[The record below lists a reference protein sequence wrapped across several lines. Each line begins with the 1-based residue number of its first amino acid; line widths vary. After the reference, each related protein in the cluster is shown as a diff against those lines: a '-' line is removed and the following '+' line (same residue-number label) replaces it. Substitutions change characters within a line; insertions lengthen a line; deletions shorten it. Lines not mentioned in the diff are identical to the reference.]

1 MQGRILQ
8 KHDAERDSMIQSMTG
23 FGRAEL
29 VDEKRKITVEM
40 KSVNHRYADITIKMP
55 RRLNRFEASIRNILK
70 EYINRGKVDVFITY
84 ENLAEADVAVRYN
97 RDIAKEYVEYFRQ
110 MQEEFSMQEELT
122 PTAVGRFPEVFTL
135 EESVSENDDELFG
148 CLEQVVRQA
157 GEHFVQ
163 ARSVEGENLKKDL
176 LEKVTEMQGLVA
188 RIEELS
194 PQIIEDYK
202 LRLREKMDEFLQR
215 NDIDEGRIA
224 AEVTIFADKI
234 CVDEEMVRLRSH
246 VDGVRGILAE
256 GGAVG
261 RKLDFIVQEMNRE
274 ANTTLSKAGSLDVTD
289 IGIELKTLIEKIRE
303 QIQNLE

>member
-1 MQGRILQ
+1 MIL
-8 KHDAERDSMIQSMTG
+8 SMTG

-29 VDEKRKITVEM
+29 IDEKRKLIVEM

-55 RRLNRFEASIRNILK
+55 RRLNRFEAGVRTVLK
-70 EYINRGKVDVFITY
+70 DYISRGKVDVFITY
-84 ENLAEADVAVRYN
+84 ENLGESEVAVRYN
-97 RDIAKEYVEYFRQ
+97 RDIASEYVKYFRE
-110 MQEEFSMQEELT
+110 MSEEFSLQEELK
-122 PTAVGRFPEVFTL
+122 PTAIGRFPEVFTL
-135 EESVSENDDELFG
+135 EESSEENDDELFA
-148 CLEQVVRQA
+148 CLEKVVREA

-163 ARSVEGENLKKDL
+163 ARAKEGENLKKDL
-176 LEKVTEMQGLVA
+176 LEKIAEMQKLVD
-188 RIEELS
+188 RIEALS

-202 LRLREKMDEFLQR
+202 SRLREKLDEFLQR

-246 VDGVRGILAE
+246 VDGVRGILEE

-289 IGIELKTLIEKIRE
+289 IGIEMKTLIEKIRE

>member
-1 MQGRILQ
+1 
-8 KHDAERDSMIQSMTG
+8 MIQSMTG

-29 VDEKRKITVEM
+29 IDEKRKLIVEM

-55 RRLNRFEASIRNILK
+55 RRLNRFEAAVRNVLK
-70 EYINRGKVDVFITY
+70 DYISRGKVDIFITY
-84 ENLAEADVAVRYN
+84 ENLAEAEVAVRYN
-97 RDIAKEYVEYFRQ
+97 RDIAAEYVKYIRE
-110 MQEEFSMQEELT
+110 MSEEFALQEELK
-122 PTAVGRFPEVFTL
+122 PTAIGRFPEVFSL
-135 EESVSENDDELFG
+135 EESSEETDDELYC
-148 CLEQVVRQA
+148 CLEQVVRKA
-157 GEHFVQ
+157 GEQFAQ
-163 ARSVEGENLKKDL
+163 ARAAEGENLKKDL
-176 LEKVTEMQGLVA
+176 LDKIEDMRKLVD

-194 PQIIEDYK
+194 PKILEDYK
-202 LRLREKMDEFLQR
+202 TRLREKLDEFIQR
-215 NDIDEGRIA
+215 NDVEESRIA

-246 VDGVRGILAE
+246 VDAVRSILEE

-289 IGIELKTLIEKIRE
+289 IGIEMKTLIEKIRE

>member
-1 MQGRILQ
+1 MIL
-8 KHDAERDSMIQSMTG
+8 SMTG

-29 VDEKRKITVEM
+29 IDEKRKLIVEM

-55 RRLNRFEASIRNILK
+55 RRLNRFEAAIRNVLK
-70 EYINRGKVDVFITY
+70 DYIARGKVDVFITY
-84 ENLAEADVAVRYN
+84 ENLAEAEVAVRYN
-97 RDIAKEYVEYFRQ
+97 RDIAAEYVKYLRE
-110 MQEEFSMQEELT
+110 MSEEFLLQEELK
-122 PTAVGRFPEVFTL
+122 PTAIGRFPEVFSL
-135 EESVSENDDELFG
+135 EESAEESDDELYT
-148 CLEQVVRQA
+148 CLEQVVRKA
-157 GEHFVQ
+157 GEQFVQ
-163 ARSVEGENLKKDL
+163 ARAKEGENLKKDL
-176 LEKVTEMQGLVA
+176 LEKVSDMRKLVD
-188 RIEELS
+188 RIEDLS

-202 LRLREKMDEFLQR
+202 ARLREKLDEFLQR
-215 NDIDEGRIA
+215 NDVEESRIA

-246 VDGVRGILAE
+246 VDGVRSILEE

-289 IGIELKTLIEKIRE
+289 IGIEMKTLIEKIRE

>member
-1 MQGRILQ
+1 MIL
-8 KHDAERDSMIQSMTG
+8 SMTG

-29 VDEKRKITVEM
+29 IDEKRKLIVEM

-55 RRLNRFEASIRNILK
+55 RRLNRFEAAIRNVLK
-70 EYINRGKVDVFITY
+70 DYIARGKVDVFITY
-84 ENLAEADVAVRYN
+84 ENLAEAEVAVRYN
-97 RDIAKEYVEYFRQ
+97 RDIAAEYVKYLRE
-110 MQEEFSMQEELT
+110 MSEEFLLQEELK
-122 PTAVGRFPEVFTL
+122 PTAIGRFPEVFSL
-135 EESVSENDDELFG
+135 EESAEESDDALYT
-148 CLEQVVRQA
+148 CLEQVVRKA
-157 GEHFVQ
+157 GEQFVQ
-163 ARSVEGENLKKDL
+163 ARAKEGENLKKDL
-176 LEKVTEMQGLVA
+176 LEKVSDMRILVD
-188 RIEELS
+188 RIEALS

-202 LRLREKMDEFLQR
+202 ARLREKLDEFLQR
-215 NDIDEGRIA
+215 NDVEESRIA

-246 VDGVRGILAE
+246 VDGVRSILEE

-289 IGIELKTLIEKIRE
+289 IGIEMKTLIEKIRE

>member
-1 MQGRILQ
+1 
-8 KHDAERDSMIQSMTG
+8 MTG

-29 VDEKRKITVEM
+29 VDEKRKLIVEM

-55 RRLNRFEASIRNILK
+55 RRLNRFEASIRTILK
-70 EYINRGKVDVFITY
+70 DYIARGKVDVFITY

-97 RDIAKEYVEYFRQ
+97 RDVAREYVEYFRQ

-135 EESVSENDDELFG
+135 EESVTEDDDELFRS
-148 CLEQVVRQA
+148 LEQVIRQA
-157 GEHFVQ
+157 GEAFVQ
-163 ARSVEGENLKKDL
+163 ARSTEGENLKKDL
-176 LEKVTEMQGLVA
+176 LEKVSEMQTLVA

-202 LRLREKMDEFLQR
+202 TRLREKMDEFLQR

-234 CVDEEMVRLRSH
+234 CVDEEMVRLKSH
-246 VDGVRGILAE
+246 VDGVRGILEE

-289 IGIELKTLIEKIRE
+289 IGIEMKTLIEKIRE

>member
-1 MQGRILQ
+1 
-8 KHDAERDSMIQSMTG
+8 MIQSMTG

-29 VDEKRKITVEM
+29 VDEKRKLIVEM

-55 RRLNRFEASIRNILK
+55 RRLNRFEASIRTILK
-70 EYINRGKVDVFITY
+70 DYIARGKVDVFITY

-97 RDIAKEYVEYFRQ
+97 RDVAREYVEYFRQ

-135 EESVSENDDELFG
+135 EESVTEDDDELFRS
-148 CLEQVVRQA
+148 LEQVIRQA
-157 GEHFVQ
+157 GEAFVQ
-163 ARSVEGENLKKDL
+163 ARSTEGENLKKDL
-176 LEKVTEMQGLVA
+176 LEKVSEMQTLVA

-202 LRLREKMDEFLQR
+202 TRLREKMDEFLQR

-234 CVDEEMVRLRSH
+234 CVDEEMVRLKSH
-246 VDGVRGILAE
+246 VDGVRGILEE

-289 IGIELKTLIEKIRE
+289 LGIELKTLIEKIRE

>member
-1 MQGRILQ
+1 
-8 KHDAERDSMIQSMTG
+8 MIQSMTG

-29 VDEKRKITVEM
+29 VDEKRKLIVEM

-55 RRLNRFEASIRNILK
+55 RRLNRFEASIRTILK
-70 EYINRGKVDVFITY
+70 DYIARGKVDVFITY

-97 RDIAKEYVEYFRQ
+97 RDVAREYVEYFRQ

-135 EESVSENDDELFG
+135 EESVTEDDDELFRS
-148 CLEQVVRQA
+148 LEQVIRQA
-157 GEHFVQ
+157 GEAFVQ
-163 ARSVEGENLKKDL
+163 ARSTEGENLKKDL
-176 LEKVTEMQGLVA
+176 LEKVSEMQTLVA

-202 LRLREKMDEFLQR
+202 TRLREKMDEFLQR

-246 VDGVRGILAE
+246 VDGVRGILEE

-289 IGIELKTLIEKIRE
+289 IGIEMKTLIEKIRE